1 MLLLLHQDL
10 QVYLSTKIK
19 PTVNKNYKKKGK
31 FRVFSSSEIYNFCD
45 FENLVYYENNDT
57 INIKNKEII
66 KQI

>member
-1 MLLLLHQDL
+1 MGSKKGTEFVKSKPDINTELHLFL
-10 QVYLSTKIK
+10 Q
-19 PTVNKNYKKKGK
+19 NYKKKGK

-45 FENLVYYENNDT
+45 FENLVYDT

>member
-1 MLLLLHQDL
+1 MWASDEINTELHLFL
-10 QVYLSTKIK
+10 Q
-19 PTVNKNYKKKGK
+19 NYKKKGK

-57 INIKNKEII
+57 INKKNKEII